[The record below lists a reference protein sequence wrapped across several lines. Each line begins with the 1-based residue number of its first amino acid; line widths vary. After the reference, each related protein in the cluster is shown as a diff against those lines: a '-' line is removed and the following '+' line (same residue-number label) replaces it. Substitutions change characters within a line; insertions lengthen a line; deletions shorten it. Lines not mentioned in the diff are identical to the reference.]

1 MFSTVEKVNGKILW
15 ANFNLLFWLSLIPF
29 STSWMGE
36 TKFSEIGTFTYG
48 VVLFMAAVAYFLL
61 ESIIIKSQGEN
72 SKLKRAVGNEWKGKF
87 SVVFYFIGIIFS
99 IFSPYVSLGFY
110 ILVAAM
116 WIIPDKRIEKIHQ
129 SSEK

>member
-1 MFSTVEKVNGKILW
+1 
-15 ANFNLLFWLSLIPF
+15 
-29 STSWMGE
+29 MGE